1 MSFVDP
7 LLDLVVVYGE
17 HGWDK
22 LALIGLIGLMCP
34 IERMQL
40 TLAAETNLRTWK
52 YQHKKMIDYH
62 RLQLDLRID
71 FEVSRVVVLCRQMRT
86 VHHYQEMR
94 MIGDF
99 EAVAVHDLC
108 CQLLGEDA
116 SARICL

>member
-1 MSFVDP
+1 MLSVDP
-7 LLDLVVVYGE
+7 LLDWVVVYGE

-22 LALIGLIGLMCP
+22 LELIGLIGLMCP

-40 TLAAETNLRTWK
+40 TLAAEMNLRIWK
-52 YQHKKMIDYH
+52 YQHKNLIDYH
-62 RLQLDLRID
+62 RLRPDLRID
-71 FEVSRVVVLCRQMRT
+71 FEASKVVVLCRQMRN

-99 EAVAVHDLC
+99 EVVAAHDLH

-116 SARICL
+116 SARICP